1 MRLRFGFPTRA
12 SQFVPLL
19 SGRDGRVWGSGGP
32 WGFRC
37 DVPAPGRSPARP
49 SVTFGAFLRRSRT
62 RRLSPARDHHRF
74 GPGTSR
80 TSPQRGGLGSCL
92 LNPIRPWSSCRL
104 SRATVFLR
112 FTVAGVAAYLGCPKI
127 ASPSVHLAGVHSQL
141 RPLSPLAWLVVR
153 SLRGGGCHR
162 ALARPAYVP
171 TLPFLRLRRFSP
183 PASYPACAGPRSW
196 GSLRFRPLR
205 LSLLLPSP
213 LRGFHPS
220 KLCSPPNAATFAHAM
235 VAAVHQPHR
244 CRCDSLNPFPSRSC
258 SPRFHESE
266 RNLKGFLVLRSRTP
280 PALLPAPMG
289 LCSPGLANPMI
300 V

>member
-1 MRLRFGFPTRA
+1 LRLRFGFPTRA

-62 RRLSPARDHHRF
+62 RRLSPTRDHHRF

-104 SRATVFLR
+104 SRATVSLR

-141 RPLSPLAWLVVR
+141 RPLPH
-153 SLRGGGCHR
+153 LRGWWFVAFEAGVAT
-162 ALARPAYVP
+162 ALSRDPPTFRPCRFYDFAGFLLLQATRLAPGPDPGVRCVSDRFGSRLCCLP
-171 TLPFLRLRRFSP
+171 RCAVSTLRSFAPRRTLRPSLTRWSRRFIS
-183 PASYPACAGPRSW
+183 RI
-196 GSLRFRPLR
+196 
-205 LSLLLPSP
+205 
-213 LRGFHPS
+213 
-220 KLCSPPNAATFAHAM
+220 
-235 VAAVHQPHR
+235 VADAIH
-244 CRCDSLNPFPSRSC
+244 
-258 SPRFHESE
+258 
-266 RNLKGFLVLRSRTP
+266 
-280 PALLPAPMG
+280 
-289 LCSPGLANPMI
+289 
-300 V
+300 

>member
-1 MRLRFGFPTRA
+1 LPSQSNTPVVFLPPFPGDCLSSLHRCRCCCLLGLSKDRL
-12 SQFVPLL
+12 SI
-19 SGRDGRVWGSGGP
+19 GP
-32 WGFRC
+32 PCRSPF
-37 DVPAPGRSPARP
+37 PAPTP
-49 SVTFGAFLRRSRT
+49 
-62 RRLSPARDHHRF
+62 
-74 GPGTSR
+74 
-80 TSPQRGGLGSCL
+80 
-92 LNPIRPWSSCRL
+92 
-104 SRATVFLR
+104 
-112 FTVAGVAAYLGCPKI
+112 
-127 ASPSVHLAGVHSQL
+127 
-141 RPLSPLAWLVVR
+141 SPLAWLVVR

-205 LSLLLPSP
+205 LSPLLPSP

-280 PALLPAPMG
+280 PRCCQRRWAFAPLGLPI
-289 LCSPGLANPMI
+289 L
-300 V
+300 